1 MRMNKNSPQPAVK
14 GGERVDKEKERMA
27 SQRAMQTVMPCVLM
41 ILSPV
46 AGTLLAIVLALLIG

>member
-1 MRMNKNSPQPAVK
+1 M
-14 GGERVDKEKERMA
+14 DKEKERMA